1 MEALC
6 QSLISSGK
14 HDEISHTLTLVK
26 KLQKRAQKL
35 TGDHQQDTGRS
46 DVPESLLSM
55 TIRTII
61 KIMENLQFTVM
72 QGSDVDDLARRG
84 LLLYQVVPDVTL

>member
-14 HDEISHTLTLVK
+14 HDEISHTLILVK

-35 TGDHQQDTGRS
+35 TGGHQQDTGRS

-72 QGSDVDDLARRG
+72 QGSDVNDLARRG